1 MAEQR
6 GTGAL
11 ALALSKAQAAFPAI
25 PRSREVTV
33 QTKQGGSYKFK
44 YAPLDTILEHVRKPL
59 SDNGLA
65 ICQLIDDGALVTLL
79 LHESGATLEGR
90 VTLPNSPGDTVQQLG
105 SAITYLRRYALQ
117 AALGIAAEEDD
128 DGNASSGNRVMG
140 DRAEQAQNDGLIG
153 VAGKGNGQSDFML
166 RQVKTEAR
174 PEPFSRIAFRLT
186 LGRQQQAV
194 EAVDGLAELIATN
207 TAAIEGQR
215 VTVWGSMRP
224 ESFTGKDGKRVT
236 YNVLTIAR
244 LKVGA
249 LDLTEPE
256 GEPAAVDTDAD
267 FDGGWIGEAEKAG
280 TAA

>member
-1 MAEQR
+1 MNDQP

-11 ALALSKAQAAFPAI
+11 ALALSKAQSQFPPI

-33 QTKQGGSYKFK
+33 QTKTGGSYKFK
-44 YAPLDTILEHVRKPL
+44 YATLDTILESVRKPL

-90 VTLPNSPGDTVQQLG
+90 VLLPNSPGDTVQQLG

-140 DRAEQAQNDGLIG
+140 DRQAQATNDGLIG
-153 VAGKGNGQSDFML
+153 NAVTGNGHSDFAL
-166 RQVKTEAR
+166 RMVTTEER
-174 PEPFSRIAFRLT
+174 QTPFPRVAFRLT
-186 LGRQQQAV
+186 MGRQQQAV
-194 EAVDGLAELIATN
+194 EALDGLAELIASN
-207 TAAIEGQR
+207 RPAIEGER
-215 VTVWGSMRP
+215 VTVWGNMRP
-224 ESFTGKDGKRVT
+224 ESFNGKDGKRVT
-236 YNVLTIAR
+236 YQVLTISR

-256 GEPAAVDTDAD
+256 EQHDDD
-267 FDGGWIGEAEKAG
+267 FDAGWLAVAEG
-280 TAA
+280 DTAEVGAR